1 MEAMTRGSRI
11 AVERAMTIQEVI
23 LKAMAKRLSW
33 IEASEIL
40 GYSERHMR
48 RVKARYEREGFHGLY
63 DGRCGKLNIVG
74 SGGRDI
80 AVVQHRVFRFQCS
93 AFSRE
98 VIGKAWIYNELH
110 VDKEPAAEIGIGG
123 PGGKANGSP
132 QEAREASDERD
143 VAAYRR
149 IGASMVSGWALVRPD
164 RDHG

>member
-1 MEAMTRGSRI
+1 MEAMKKDSRI

-40 GYSERHMR
+40 GYSGRHMR

-63 DGRCGKLNIVG
+63 DGRCAPLEPETDIVG
-74 SGGRDI
+74 SGGRDS
-80 AVVQHRVFRFQCS
+80 AVVQYRVFRFQRS

-98 VIGKAWIYNELH
+98 AIGKAWIYDELH

-123 PGGKANGSP
+123 PRGQANGSP
-132 QEAREASDERD
+132 QEA
-143 VAAYRR
+143 
-149 IGASMVSGWALVRPD
+149 
-164 RDHG
+164 